1 MTMRIR
7 LEKRKLYLYK
17 DRQTGELLL
26 SEEKVDYPEY
36 ELVGEIEAED

>member
-1 MTMRIR
+1 MTMRVR
-7 LEKRKLYLYK
+7 LEKRKMYLYR